1 MVNEGGVSLE
11 IKLIYFVFDLGFKPP
26 NYRVGIR
33 ADSIRELFKVF
44 RLFGALFD
52 LIPISVN
59 LLTIRNFIIN
69 EINQHKTKQRVQ
81 LDNYSIIHVSINW
94 NIG

>member
-1 MVNEGGVSLE
+1 MNYQALYFWKSL
-11 IKLIYFVFDLGFKPP
+11 KGHLSDLSRNK
-26 NYRVGIR
+26 
-33 ADSIRELFKVF
+33 ST
-44 RLFGALFD
+44 
-52 LIPISVN
+52 PISVN

>member
-1 MVNEGGVSLE
+1 MVTGFTITCGIERINHKILVEKPGLRDDTAD
-11 IKLIYFVFDLGFKPP
+11 LFVFGKSFFDLGFKPP

-52 LIPISVN
+52 LIS
-59 LLTIRNFIIN
+59 
-69 EINQHKTKQRVQ
+69 
-81 LDNYSIIHVSINW
+81 
-94 NIG
+94 

>member
-26 NYRVGIR
+26 NYLVGIR

-52 LIPISVN
+52 LIS
-59 LLTIRNFIIN
+59 
-69 EINQHKTKQRVQ
+69 
-81 LDNYSIIHVSINW
+81 
-94 NIG
+94 